1 MGTGSIEFFRDDY
14 LTQSLRRTCIMK
26 SLMIKDLALDKELN
40 GKTMAAVRGGFNNGN
55 LFKAAAAWMPSD
67 FGFAPSAL
75 SVPSSV
81 VNTAT
86 QSNSI
91 VQGGNVQAGNDALT
105 SGGI

>member
-55 LFKAAAAWMPSD
+55 IFKGDSSWMTPYS
-67 FGFAPSAL
+67 FGYD
-75 SVPSSV
+75 PSSYSPSPSV
-81 VNTAT
+81 TNTAT

-91 VQGGNVQAGNDALT
+91 VQGGNVQVGNGALT
-105 SGGI
+105 